1 MGTEV
6 TAITAQGLKF
16 SVGDDHVG
24 VITLSR
30 PERKN
35 PLTFE
40 IYAQLTRL
48 FKELEYDDR
57 VRAVVLKVEGGAFC
71 SGGDV
76 HEIIGPLFERDH
88 KGLWDFTRMTCDL
101 IENMR
106 SLSKPIIASID
117 GIAAGAGSVMA
128 LASDIRIAGEKGR
141 FAFLFVKV
149 GLCGAD
155 MGAAYLLP
163 RVVGL
168 GRATELLMT
177 GDVVRSEAAFQM
189 GLINKIVPQ
198 DSVHE
203 EAHAFAARL
212 AAGPSFALAMTKR
225 SLNEELGMDFRAAL
239 EAEARTQAMCMET
252 TDFREAYEA
261 FVEKRPAQFKGR

>member
-1 MGTEV
+1 MKREV
-6 TAITAQGLKF
+6 DPVWAEGLKF
-16 SVGDDHVG
+16 EVDADGVA

-35 PLTFE
+35 PLTFD
-40 IYAQLTRL
+40 IYADLTRL
-48 FKELEYDDR
+48 FRELEHDDR
-57 VRAVVLKVEGGAFC
+57 VKTVVVRGEGGAFC

-88 KGLWDFTRMTCDL
+88 RGLWEFTRMTCDL

-106 SLSKPIIASID
+106 ALSKPIISVID
-117 GIAAGAGSVMA
+117 GIAAGAGAVIA
-128 LASDIRIAGEKGR
+128 LASDIRIAGERGR

-163 RVVGL
+163 RVIGL
-168 GRATELLMT
+168 GRATEILMT
-177 GDVVRSEAAFQM
+177 GDVVRAEAALQW
-189 GLINKIVPQ
+189 GLVNRIA
-198 DSVHE
+198 
-203 EAHAFAARL
+203 EAGAEFDEAYALAQRL
-212 AAGPSFALAMTKR
+212 AKGPSFALAMTKR
-225 SLNEELGMDFRAAL
+225 SLNEELGMDLRAAL

-252 TDFREAYEA
+252 EDFREAYES
-261 FVEKRPAQFKGR
+261 FVEKREPRFKGR

>member
-1 MGTEV
+1 MKKEFTPPTAEGLSIEV
-6 TAITAQGLKF
+6 RPDG
-16 SVGDDHVG
+16 VGI
-24 VITLSR
+24 ITLSR

-35 PLTFE
+35 ALTFD
-40 IYAQLTRL
+40 IYHDLTRL
-48 FKELEYDDR
+48 FAELEYDDR
-57 VRAVVLKVEGGAFC
+57 VKTVLIRGEGGAFC

-76 HEIIGPLFERDH
+76 HEIIGPLFDLDH
-88 KGLWDFTRMTCDL
+88 KGLWEFTRMTCDL

-106 SLSKPIIASID
+106 SLSKPIIACID
-117 GIAAGAGSVMA
+117 GIAAGAGSVIA
-128 LASDIRIAGEKGR
+128 LASDIRICGEKGR

-163 RVVGL
+163 RVIGL

-177 GDVVRSEAAFQM
+177 GDVIRSEKALQA
-189 GLINKIVPQ
+189 GLVNHVYPQ
-198 DSVHE
+198 DQVHA
-203 EAHAFAARL
+203 EALAMAERL

-225 SLNEELGMDFRAAL
+225 SLNEELGMDLRAAL

-252 TDFREAYEA
+252 GDFREAYES
-261 FVEKRPAQFKGR
+261 FVEKRDPAFKGR